1 MRRRVI
7 LAEHQNDSMLQ
18 SGRYK
23 ISIVRLPP
31 AVVPLNMAMAKGHD
45 IAPRYADT
53 EAGARA
59 ECNKLVQDGY
69 VVEVTGPNVHP
80 DQADVLR
87 WLSRPQRKAPPE
99 RSCS

>member
-1 MRRRVI
+1 MPHASARD
-7 LAEHQNDSMLQ
+7 LGGTSKMNDSMLQ

-23 ISIVRLPP
+23 ISIVPP

-53 EAGARA
+53 EAEARA
-59 ECNKLVQDGY
+59 ECSKLVQDGY
-69 VVEVTGPNVHP
+69 VVEVTGPNVHL

-87 WLSRPQRKAPPE
+87 RLK
-99 RSCS
+99 